1 MATAIVDYAS
11 LKTAIGEWFMARDL
25 SADADVFIDLA
36 EAFFNVRLRCRQ
48 METIASIA
56 ASSNTYALPSD
67 YLEYKRVVE
76 KASIRRPLKYIS
88 EDAIESLYPDR
99 ASGLSNHFTIIGSTI
114 YTFPLST
121 TDIELLYYA
130 KIPALTGA
138 ATTNWLLLA
147 HPNLYL
153 HACLLYAAEFTK
165 DDAELGKEST
175 FVQNYVDLLHGLD
188 NRSKFANAGVTLT
201 GCTP

>member
-11 LKTAIGEWFMARDL
+11 LKTAIGEWFMARDF
-25 SADADVFIDLA
+25 SSDADVFIDLA
-36 EAFFNVRLRCRQ
+36 EAYFNIKLRCRQ

-67 YLEYKRVVE
+67 YVEYKRVVE
-76 KASIRRPLKYIS
+76 KASIRRRLSYIT
-88 EDAIESLYPDR
+88 EDAVDQLYPDR

-114 YTFPLST
+114 YTYPLSS
-121 TDIELLYYA
+121 TDIELTYYA
-130 KIPALTGA
+130 KIPALSGS
-138 ATTNWLLLA
+138 ATTNWLILA

-165 DDAELGKEST
+165 DNEELSKEST
-175 FVQNYVDLLHGLD
+175 FVQYYIDLMHAAD
-188 NRSKFANAGVTLT
+188 NRAKFANAGVTLP
-201 GCTP
+201 GNVP

>member
-11 LKTAIGEWFMARDL
+11 LKTAIGEWDASDL
-25 SADADVFIDLA
+25 AADADVFIDLA
-36 EAFFNVRLRCRQ
+36 ESYFNVKLRCRQ

-76 KASIRRPLKYIS
+76 KLTPRRRLQYIT
-88 EDAIESLYPDR
+88 EDAVDQLYADR
-99 ASGLSNHFTIIGSTI
+99 ASGSSNHFTIVGSTL
-114 YTFPLST
+114 YTFPLSS
-121 TDIELLYYA
+121 TDIELTYYA
-130 KIPALTGA
+130 KIPALSGS

-153 HACLLYAAEFTK
+153 HACLLYAAEWRK
-165 DDAELGKEST
+165 DDAILTKEST
-175 FVQNYVDLLHGLD
+175 FVQNYVDLIHGLD
-188 NRSKFANAGVTLT
+188 NRAKFANAGITIPGNVW
-201 GCTP
+201 

>member
-1 MATAIVDYAS
+1 MA
-11 LKTAIGEWFMARDL
+11 AIGTYAELVTAGSKWFMDRDISTEMDEIIQL
-25 SADADVFIDLA
+25 FTGYI
-36 EAFFNVRLRCRQ
+36 NTRLRCRQ

-121 TDIELLYYA
+121 TDIELTYYT
-130 KIPALTGA
+130 KIPLLSSG
-138 ATTNWLLLA
+138 ATTNWLLTA
-147 HPNLYL
+147 HPGLYL
-153 HACLLYAAEFTK
+153 HGCKMYAAEFTE
-165 DDAELGKEST
+165 DTGGVFEKEAT
-175 FVQNYVDLLHGLD
+175 IVQDLIDRIHALD